1 MKRVIWLKTARVY
14 ATDSDMTA
22 KVERTIVKL
31 EDGDNFNK
39 FVKYIPLKGYKKDEQ
54 PYIEKV
60 MENKSGQW
68 VEIDK
73 QPWVDKLNEVLKV
86 IPVPDEKIDFKLLS
100 ERQANEL
107 KSTKAT
113 LAAMNER
120 LQALEAKEQ
129 KDDDSVLKNQ
139 NGESIKGSDEVPGK
153 VPTEKEIRKELFV
166 KCEELGINMAKN
178 CKTDVLKQVVEDAIK
193 EKENEGK

>member
-22 KVERTIVKL
+22 KVERTTVKL

-39 FVKYIPLKGYKKDEQ
+39 FIKYIPLKGYKKDEQ

-60 MENKSGQW
+60 MENIDGKW
-68 VEIDK
+68 VDIDPQK
-73 QPWVDKLNEVLKV
+73 WIDKLNEVLK
-86 IPVPDEKIDFKLLS
+86 ISPIPDEKVDFKLLS

-107 KSTKAT
+107 KNTKAA
-113 LAAMNER
+113 LSELNER
-120 LQALEAKEQ
+120 LKALESKE
-129 KDDDSVLKNQ
+129 
-139 NGESIKGSDEVPGK
+139 
-153 VPTEKEIRKELFV
+153 PTEKEIRAGLFA

-178 CKTDVLKQVVEDAIK
+178 CKTDVLKKVVEDATK

>member
-22 KVERTIVKL
+22 KVERTTVKL

-39 FVKYIPLKGYKKDEQ
+39 FIKYIPLKGYKKDEL
-54 PYIEKV
+54 PSIEKV
-60 MENKSGQW
+60 MENKDGQW

-73 QPWVDKLNEVLKV
+73 QPWVEKLNEILKV
-86 IPVPDEKIDFKLLS
+86 VPVADEKIDFKLLS

-120 LQALEAKEQ
+120 LQALESKKQKKDETPASPERLKLEAKAKELNIKFMPIIGDEKLLAKIQ
-129 KDDDSVLKNQ
+129 KIEPEYK
-139 NGESIKGSDEVPGK
+139 
-153 VPTEKEIRKELFV
+153 
-166 KCEELGINMAKN
+166 
-178 CKTDVLKQVVEDAIK
+178 
-193 EKENEGK
+193 